1 MHLLTCEWIFV
12 GDEVAKLYVCIV
24 LIVLFC
30 VVYILRMCRFI
41 LNLHCVALAFCAL
54 VVPS

>member
-24 LIVLFC
+24 LIFFC

-41 LNLHCVALAFCAL
+41 LNLHCVALAFCAF
-54 VVPS
+54 VVHS

>member
-12 GDEVAKLYVCIV
+12 RDEVAKLYVCIV
-24 LIVLFC
+24 LISFS
-30 VVYILRMCRFI
+30 VVYILRMCIFI

-54 VVPS
+54 VVPN